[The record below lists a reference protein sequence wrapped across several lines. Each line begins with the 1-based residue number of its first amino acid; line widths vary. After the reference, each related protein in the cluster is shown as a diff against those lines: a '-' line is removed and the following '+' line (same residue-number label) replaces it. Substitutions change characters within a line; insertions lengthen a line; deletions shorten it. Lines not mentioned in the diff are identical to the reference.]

1 MTQYAVCHLERG
13 SGNDAGMSCHIE
25 RRTADGKRYT
35 PDNVDAS
42 RTRLN
47 CELID
52 YPIGVSNRSGA
63 IQYRL
68 DNANLQRKI
77 SKNQTRAVRVM
88 LTGTHEQMMKIERDG
103 KLYQW
108 CQANIKWLQD
118 TFGEENVVSCVLHM
132 DEKTPHLHATVVP
145 IVTTSRKRRERE
157 GEVKYQPKQA
167 GPRLCADDVMSRM
180 KLRSYQ
186 DSYAK
191 AMERF
196 GLSRG
201 IVASGARHQSQQ
213 QYRRNQVLEIESEIS
228 KLQSKKTEIERSA
241 RDGKNR
247 LLSWIGAGELPKLER
262 ELEEKDHQIAA
273 LNKKIGELQKQLES
287 LKSALVRERNQFQ
300 KEIESATKR
309 ADEWERTCGGL
320 YERNRELH
328 RVAYPERYKLSS
340 GAELIGWSIPN
351 RLHPNLIIETLF
363 CGQQYRTTSYNVPPG
378 LLQQYDQEELTMHE
392 LVNTLFEPEEQVD
405 ESQRH
410 ILCELLQMAS
420 GGTATPHVG
429 TGGGSSSD
437 TPWNDRD
444 RENRNKH
451 KGRR

>member
-25 RRTADGKRYT
+25 RRTAEGKRYT
-35 PDNVDAS
+35 PENVDAS

-77 SKNQTRAVRVM
+77 SKNQTRAIRVM
-88 LTGTHEQMMKIERDG
+88 LTGTHEQMIKIEREG

-157 GEVKYQPKQA
+157 GEVKYQSKQA

-213 QYRRNQVLEIESEIS
+213 QYRRNQVLEVESEIS
-228 KLQSKKTEIERSA
+228 KLQSKKTEIESSA

-247 LLSWIGAGELPKLER
+247 LLSWIGAGELPKLEK
-262 ELEEKDHQIAA
+262 ELAEKEYQIAV

-287 LKSALVRERNQFQ
+287 LKSVLIRERNQFQ
-300 KEIESATKR
+300 KEIEAATKR
-309 ADEWERTCGGL
+309 ADEWKRKCGAL

-328 RVAYPERYKLSS
+328 RLAYPERYKLSS

-363 CGQQYRTTSYNVPPG
+363 DGQQYRTTSYNIPPG

-392 LVNTLFEPEEQVD
+392 LVNILFEPEEQVE

-410 ILCELLQMAS
+410 LLGEFLQMAS
-420 GGTATPHVG
+420 GGAATPHVG

-444 RENRNKH
+444 RENRSKH

>member
-25 RRTADGKRYT
+25 RRTAEGKRYT
-35 PDNVDAS
+35 PENVDAS

-68 DNANLQRKI
+68 DNANIQRKI

-88 LTGTHEQMMKIERDG
+88 LTGTHEQMLKIEREG

-157 GEVKYQPKQA
+157 GEAKYQPKQV
-167 GPRLCADDVMSRM
+167 GPRLCADDVMSRT
-180 KLRSYQ
+180 KLRFYQ

-213 QYRRNQVLEIESEIS
+213 QYRRKQVLEIETEIS

-247 LLSWIGAGELPKLER
+247 LLSWIGAGELPKLEK
-262 ELEEKDHQIAA
+262 ELAEKEHQIMA

-300 KEIESATKR
+300 KEIETATKR
-309 ADEWERTCGGL
+309 ADEWERKCASL

-328 RVAYPERYKLSS
+328 RLAYPERYKLSS

-363 CGQQYRTTSYNVPPG
+363 GGQQHRTTSYNVPPS
-378 LLQQYDQEELTMHE
+378 LLRQYDQEELTMHE
-392 LVNTLFEPEEQVD
+392 LVNILFEPEEQVE

-410 ILCELLQMAS
+410 LLCELMQMAS

-429 TGGGSSSD
+429 TGGGGSSD

-444 RENRNKH
+444 KESRNKH